1 MSKMQFVIVQ
11 NPEPGV
17 VVPVHQA
24 VNGERSWNIVLEAKL
39 LPYNNDSEL
48 VEATQNYCKKLS
60 EIIGKDD
67 SGKENMWQICAH
79 FQWEP
84 NQLKQLAIR
93 FHGRLLEEMSGLC
106 GEDVQFTFEGTLTR
120 HGEGVTITIPF
131 TTEALPIRSYSSIA
145 DVSVES
151 ACWEFNHAY
160 QAYCED
166 LDVKIATSI
175 ISFWYEKS
183 DKTEL
188 VEVTAKAIRFE
199 MEDDYINLPEAEGSV
214 ADRKCKLNVL
224 KSVMRTDVSSDISI
238 LGDGGFKISA
248 HSFFLIAQSSVLK
261 ELLQQCM
268 FGRLKLKDVSEK
280 CIRALLE
287 YLYTFQ
293 ISLAVK
299 SSKVTVELFIAANK
313 YEIQPLQDKL
323 AKMILERRN
332 AWFDIT
338 ATLDLFLF
346 IRKLGRTN
354 VLDEV
359 KGKIGQ
365 VLKSKGKVLIMES
378 EGYQKLVV
386 DDVNAD

>member
-1 MSKMQFVIVQ
+1 MQFVIVQ

-39 LPYNNDSEL
+39 LP
-48 VEATQNYCKKLS
+48 T
-60 EIIGKDD
+60 ITT
-67 SGKENMWQICAH
+67 
-79 FQWEP
+79 WEP

-131 TTEALPIRSYSSIA
+131 TTEALP
-145 DVSVES
+145 SV
-151 ACWEFNHAY
+151 HIP
-160 QAYCED
+160 
-166 LDVKIATSI
+166 LL
-175 ISFWYEKS
+175 IS
-183 DKTEL
+183 
-188 VEVTAKAIRFE
+188 RR
-199 MEDDYINLPEAEGSV
+199 SV

-354 VLDEV
+354 ILDEV

-386 DDVNAD
+386 DDVNAAMEMCTAMANAD